1 MLQQH
6 RTTTHAGEPEPL
18 WRDAKGREAREL
30 ATYTVEERRDDG
42 AAILRRSVKAAS
54 TDALRQAVATER
66 DEAVAWAEEEEV
78 SEDEPGLVRCRATAS
93 VPAGELLYAGS
104 LAGVCGYLWS
114 FVSLF

>member
-1 MLQQH
+1 MLQH
-6 RTTTHAGEPEPL
+6 RSLAHAGEPEPL

-78 SEDEPGLVRCRATAS
+78 SEDEPGLVCCARLPLCQREKCHMLGA
-93 VPAGELLYAGS
+93 
-104 LAGVCGYLWS
+104 W
-114 FVSLF
+114 